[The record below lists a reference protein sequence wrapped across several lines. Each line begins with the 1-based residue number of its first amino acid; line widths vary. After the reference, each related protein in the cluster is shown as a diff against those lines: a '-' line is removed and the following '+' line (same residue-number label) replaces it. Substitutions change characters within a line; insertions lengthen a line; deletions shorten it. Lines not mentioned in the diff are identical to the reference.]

1 MLHENWYFD
10 PAKPDTVPA
19 ILHDI
24 LDKKGILCDDIRLVC
39 KTDINRDLVRC
50 DNYILATDEEIILL
64 SGSSSAVENAGRNL
78 LPGRRA
84 RTQFQ
89 ELSWDVLPLQDI
101 VECKMEEQLSSGR
114 ITAKMESGVY
124 ELVANLSN
132 TYKDDAY
139 QAVKFLNQ
147 LKKEKKITPAEESK
161 TKQRADQFCPKCGNR
176 YVDAERKICPK
187 CLDRG
192 KILSRIGVFL
202 GKYKLSIAAV
212 AATLILSSA
221 LGIIA
226 PYVSSGFYYD
236 EVLNDSGSFYGQLL
250 LVLGIVIGTKLLN
263 LVVGMINS
271 IVSSTVA
278 AKLVYDLKTVIF
290 NSIERLSLSFFTN
303 KQTGGL
309 MTQVNRDAS
318 TIYWFFCDGL
328 PYFLINIVQ
337 ILIIVVIMLI
347 MNPLLTLLSL
357 VTVPLVFV
365 LIKKLFSHMDALHSR
380 RYNRSRRMNAI
391 LNDALSGIRVV
402 KAFAK
407 EKEEVS
413 RFNRSSVAV
422 ADAERKS
429 SRFSTV
435 AFPGLNLL
443 LYVSNIVILG
453 VGGWMVIDGKLSY
466 GTLMTFIAYMNM
478 VYSPM
483 FFFADMTYMAADSM
497 NAMNRLIE
505 IMDAKADVEERPD
518 AIRLPHPE
526 GRVEFRDVE
535 FSYEKNRKI
544 IDGVSFEIE
553 PGRVIG
559 IVGHTGAGKSTLAN
573 LLIRLYDTAAGGI
586 YIDGINVRDIAFED
600 LRKNIAIVSQET
612 YLFMGTILDNIKY
625 ANPDATEE
633 EVLRASKA
641 AGAHDF
647 IIKLP
652 DAYATQIGVG
662 YKDLSGGERQ
672 RISIAR
678 AILRNPKILIL
689 DEATAAMDTQTER
702 KIQTALEKLIVGRT
716 TIMIAH
722 RLSTLRDADK
732 LIVIENG
739 KMPEFGTHLELLK
752 KKGIYHKLYKLQ
764 LEAMKN
770 IGIEE

>member
-1 MLHENWYFD
+1 M
-10 PAKPDTVPA
+10 
-19 ILHDI
+19 
-24 LDKKGILCDDIRLVC
+24 
-39 KTDINRDLVRC
+39 
-50 DNYILATDEEIILL
+50 
-64 SGSSSAVENAGRNL
+64 
-78 LPGRRA
+78 
-84 RTQFQ
+84 
-89 ELSWDVLPLQDI
+89 
-101 VECKMEEQLSSGR
+101 
-114 ITAKMESGVY
+114 
-124 ELVANLSN
+124 
-132 TYKDDAY
+132 
-139 QAVKFLNQ
+139 
-147 LKKEKKITPAEESK
+147 
-161 TKQRADQFCPKCGNR
+161 
-176 YVDAERKICPK
+176 
-187 CLDRG
+187 
-192 KILSRIGVFL
+192 
-202 GKYKLSIAAV
+202 
-212 AATLILSSA
+212 
-221 LGIIA
+221 
-226 PYVSSGFYYD
+226 
-236 EVLNDSGSFYGQLL
+236 
-250 LVLGIVIGTKLLN
+250 
-263 LVVGMINS
+263 
-271 IVSSTVA
+271 
-278 AKLVYDLKTVIF
+278 
-290 NSIERLSLSFFTN
+290 
-303 KQTGGL
+303 
-309 MTQVNRDAS
+309 
-318 TIYWFFCDGL
+318 
-328 PYFLINIVQ
+328 
-337 ILIIVVIMLI
+337 
-347 MNPLLTLLSL
+347 
-357 VTVPLVFV
+357 
-365 LIKKLFSHMDALHSR
+365 
-380 RYNRSRRMNAI
+380 
-391 LNDALSGIRVV
+391 V

-407 EKEEVS
+407 EKEEVT
-413 RFNRSSVAV
+413 RFNRSSMAV

-518 AIRLPHPE
+518 AIHLPHPE

>member
-1 MLHENWYFD
+1 MLREKWYFD
-10 PAKPDTVPA
+10 PSKPDAIPA
-19 ILHDI
+19 VLRDTFEQ
-24 LDKKGILCDDIRLVC
+24 KGVLAQDIRLIG
-39 KTDINRDLVRC
+39 KTDLNRDLVRC
-50 DNYILATDEEIILL
+50 DNYIIATDGEIILL
-64 SGSSSAVENAGRNL
+64 SGSCSATEKEGKHI
-78 LPGRRA
+78 LPGHRA
-84 RTQFQ
+84 VTNFLA
-89 ELSWDVLPLQDI
+89 LSWDVFSLEEI
-101 VECKMEEQLSSGR
+101 AEFKMEELLSSGR
-114 ITAKMESGVY
+114 ITAKLEDGGY
-124 ELVANLSN
+124 ELIANLSG
-132 TYKDDAY
+132 TYKNDGY
-139 QAVKFLNQ
+139 TIVKYLNQ
-147 LKKEKKITPAEESK
+147 LKKDKKITPPEDSGK
-161 TKQRADQFCPKCGNR
+161 SRGDQFCPKCGNR
-176 YVDAERKICPK
+176 YVDAERKICAK
-187 CLDRG
+187 CMDRG
-192 KILSRIGVFL
+192 KILSRIGVFFA
-202 GKYKLSIAAV
+202 KYKLSIAAV
-212 AATLILSSA
+212 IGTLLLSSA
-221 LGIIA
+221 LSILA

-236 EVLNDSGSFYGQLL
+236 EVLSKDGSFYGQIL
-250 LVLGIVIGTKLLN
+250 LVLGIVVGTRLLN
-263 LVVGMINS
+263 LFVGMINS
-271 IVSSTVA
+271 VVSSTVA

-290 NSIERLSLSFFTN
+290 HSIERLSLSFFTN

-318 TIYWFFCDGL
+318 TIYWFFCDGV

-347 MNPLLTLLSL
+347 MNPYLTLLSL
-357 VTVPLVFV
+357 VTVPLVFF
-365 LIKKLFSHMDALHSR
+365 LIKKLFNHMDALHSR
-380 RYNRSRRMNAI
+380 RYNRSRKMNAI
-391 LNDALSGIRVV
+391 LSDALSGIRVV

-407 EKEEVS
+407 EDEEVT
-413 RFNRSSVAV
+413 RFNRSSVSV

-429 SRFSTV
+429 SRFSNF

-443 LYVSNIVILG
+443 LYISNIVILG
-453 VGGWMVIDGKLSY
+453 VGGWMVIDGTLSY

-505 IMDAKADVEERPD
+505 IMDAKADVEEKPD
-518 AIRLPHPE
+518 AVRLIQPE

-553 PGRVIG
+553 PGHVIG

-573 LLIRLYDTAAGGI
+573 LLIRLYDTTSGGI

-600 LRKNIAIVSQET
+600 LRQNIAIVSQET
-612 YLFMGTILDNIKY
+612 YLFMGTILDNIRY

-652 DAYATQIGVG
+652 DAYETKIGVG
-662 YKDLSGGERQ
+662 HKDLSGGERQ

-678 AILRNPKILIL
+678 AILRDPKILIL

-702 KIQTALEKLIVGRT
+702 RIQEALEKLIVGRT